1 MVRTFSHM
9 LKEGFG
15 ENLRKFRLG
24 NNFTQ
29 EKLALEAGLSL
40 RFIQNL
46 ESGERQPTLETIFKL
61 ARALET
67 SPQTLIQPSWKWWI
81 HENKDKYN

>member
-1 MVRTFSHM
+1 MVRTFRLM
-9 LKEGFG
+9 LKEDFG
-15 ENLRKFRLG
+15 GNLRRFRLD
-24 NNFTQ
+24 NNLTQ

-61 ARALET
+61 SL
-67 SPQTLIQPSWKWWI
+67 SLIHI
-81 HENKDKYN
+81 

>member
-1 MVRTFSHM
+1 MVRTFSFM
-9 LKEGFG
+9 LKEDFG
-15 ENLRKFRLG
+15 GNLRKFRLD
-24 NNFTQ
+24 NKLTQ

-61 ARALET
+61 SRALDT
-67 SPQTLIQPSWKWWI
+67 SPQALIQPSWKYWI
-81 HENKDKYN
+81 HENKDQYK

>member
-1 MVRTFSHM
+1 MRTFSFM
-9 LKEGFG
+9 LREDFG

-24 NNFTQ
+24 NNLTQ

-46 ESGERQPTLETIFKL
+46 ESGERQPTLETLFKL
-61 ARALET
+61 SRALNT
-67 SPQTLIQPSWKWWI
+67 SPEDLIKSSWNWWI
-81 HENKDKYN
+81 HENNDDYQ

>member
-1 MVRTFSHM
+1 M
-9 LKEGFG
+9 LKEDFG

-24 NNFTQ
+24 SNLTQ

-46 ESGERQPTLETIFKL
+46 ESGERQPSLETLFKL
-61 ARALET
+61 ARALNT
-67 SPQTLIQPSWKWWI
+67 SPEELVKTSWNWWI
-81 HENKDKYN
+81 HENKDDYN